1 VQRHV
6 ALSRCLQPMG
16 HRCSVQRTDKHRN
29 YEMVWHN
36 FNVIVK
42 REIQPKVKTL
52 LQQFPAV
59 AILGPRQVGKTTLAW
74 ALAEELGE
82 QALYLDLELPSDRAK
97 LAEPELYLK
106 QHESRLVILDEIHR
120 LPGIF
125 ETLRSL
131 IDQRRRRGKRSSH
144 FLLLG
149 SASIDLLQQSA
160 ESLAGR
166 IAYQELAPFSVA
178 EVDRVKA
185 GSADNLWVR
194 GGFPDSFL
202 APNEEGSFAWRT
214 AFIQTYLERDV
225 PALGPRIPA
234 ETLRR
239 YWQMLAHNQGQ
250 MLNAAQIANG
260 LGVSGHTVA
269 RYLDIMVDLLLV
281 RRLQPWATNAKKRL
295 VRTPKVYVRDS
306 GLLHAL
312 LGIRNQE
319 ELLGHPVVGAS
330 WEGMLIENILDAL
343 PATAR
348 PTFYR
353 TFTGAEI
360 DLVIE
365 FSAKER
371 WAIEIKR
378 SISDPRPGKG
388 FYVGC
393 DDLKATRR
401 IVLYPGEE
409 SYPLDGQTEVMP
421 VRRLLETA
429 LR

>member
-1 VQRHV
+1 M
-6 ALSRCLQPMG
+6 AL
-16 HRCSVQRTDKHRN
+16 
-29 YEMVWHN
+29 
-36 FNVIVK
+36 
-42 REIQPKVKTL
+42 
-52 LQQFPAV
+52 
-59 AILGPRQVGKTTLAW
+59 LGPRQVGKTTLALT
-74 ALAEELGE
+74 LAEELGE

-97 LAEPELYLK
+97 LAEPELYLA
-106 QHESRLVILDEIHR
+106 QHAERLIIFDEIHR

-125 ETLRSL
+125 ATLRSL
-131 IDQRRRRGKRSSH
+131 IDQRRRKGKRNSQ

-160 ESLAGR
+160 ETLAGR
-166 IAYQELAPFSVA
+166 IAYEELTPFSVA
-178 EVDRVKA
+178 EV
-185 GSADNLWVR
+185 SASGIGTADQLWNR

-202 APNEEGSFAWRT
+202 AASDEDSFAWRS

-250 MLNAAQIANG
+250 MLNAAQLASG

-281 RRLQPWATNAKKRL
+281 RRLQPWAANAKKRL

-312 LGIRNQE
+312 LGIRSME
-319 ELLGHPVVGAS
+319 ELLGHPVVGPS
-330 WEGMLIENILDAL
+330 WEGILIENILGSL

-348 PTFYR
+348 TSFYR
-353 TFTGAEI
+353 TSAGAEI

-378 SISDPRPGKG
+378 SLGSPAPSKG
-388 FYVGC
+388 FYNGC
-393 DDLKATRR
+393 EDIKATRQ

-409 SYPLDGQTEVMP
+409 RFKLDKKTEVLP
-421 VRRLLETA
+421 LPRLLQDE
-429 LR
+429 LGQNLL

>member
-1 VQRHV
+1 MAWHNYKMIIERHIQPHV
-6 ALSRCLQPMG
+6 AQLLS
-16 HRCSVQRTDKHRN
+16 
-29 YEMVWHN
+29 
-36 FNVIVK
+36 
-42 REIQPKVKTL
+42 
-52 LQQFPAV
+52 QFPAV
-59 AILGPRQVGKTTLAW
+59 AILGPRQVGKTTLAL

-106 QHESRLVILDEIHR
+106 QHESHLVILDEIHR

-131 IDQRRRRGKRSSH
+131 IDQRRRKGSRSRH

-149 SASIDLLQQSA
+149 SASIELLKQSA

-166 IAYQELAPFSVA
+166 ISYQELAPFSVV
-178 EVDRVKA
+178 EVGKTLGRTENNPADR
-185 GSADNLWVR
+185 LWVR

-202 APNEEGSFAWRT
+202 AASDESSFAWRT

-250 MLNAAQIANG
+250 MLNAAQLASG

-281 RRLQPWATNAKKRL
+281 RRLQPWAANAKKRL

-312 LGIRNQE
+312 LGIHNQE

-330 WEGMLIENILDAL
+330 WEGMLIENVLDSL

-353 TFTGAEI
+353 TSAGAEI

-378 SISDPRPGKG
+378 SLSDPRPSKG
-388 FYVGC
+388 FYLAC
-393 DDLKATRR
+393 EDLKASRR

-409 SYPLDGQTEVMP
+409 AYPLDSETEVMP
-421 VRRLLETA
+421 VEKLLTH
-429 LR
+429 LSQRQH

>member
-1 VQRHV
+1 MWLVGN
-6 ALSRCLQPMG
+6 RC
-16 HRCSVQRTDKHRN
+16 HCNDEV
-29 YEMVWHN
+29 VWHN
-36 FNVIVK
+36 YKMIIP
-42 REIQPKVKTL
+42 RQIQPQVSRL
-52 LQQFPAV
+52 LEQFPAV
-59 AILGPRQVGKTTLAW
+59 AILGPRQVGKTTLAT
-74 ALAEELGE
+74 ALAEALGG

-97 LAEPELYLK
+97 MTEPELYLT
-106 QHESRLVILDEIHR
+106 QHENRLVILDEIHR

-125 ETLRSL
+125 QTLRSV
-131 IDQRRRRGKRSSH
+131 IDQRRRKSRLARH

-149 SASIDLLQQSA
+149 SASMDLLQQSA

-166 IAYQELAPFSVA
+166 IAYQELAPFSVT
-178 EVDRVKA
+178 EVAGIKDAPMDR
-185 GSADNLWVR
+185 LWTR

-202 APNEEGSFAWRT
+202 AANDDASFTWRT

-250 MLNAAQIANG
+250 MLNAAQLANG

-281 RRLQPWATNAKKRL
+281 RRLQPWAANAKKRL
-295 VRTPKVYVRDS
+295 VRTPKVYVRDT

-319 ELLGHPVVGAS
+319 ELLGHPVVGSS
-330 WEGMLIENILDAL
+330 WEGLLIENILSSL
-343 PATAR
+343 PSTAR

-353 TFTGAEI
+353 TSAGAEI

-371 WAIEIKR
+371 WAIEVKR
-378 SISDPRPGKG
+378 SLGNPAPSKG
-388 FYVGC
+388 FHIGC
-393 DDLKATRR
+393 EDIKAARQ
-401 IVLYPGEE
+401 IVLYPGNEGFK
-409 SYPLDGQTEVMP
+409 LDAVTEVMP
-421 VRRLLETA
+421 LSKLLAEIGK
-429 LR
+429 